1 MLPTP
6 GSPLPTPGSR
16 PATSPVT
23 PLDNAP
29 TSTPAQSGPDPRLE
43 PVPATPPSVAPDEAA
58 ARLGP
63 TVLHVVPWHDPVVDA
78 HGMHPCSRYVELYW
92 LGVLGPSTT
101 WLLRRITY
109 GLEVHDT
116 GFALDLAETARS
128 LGLGSRLGHSS
139 AFRRALRRLVTFE
152 LARPHGPEGLAVRT
166 RVPPLP
172 LRHLQRLP
180 TSLQRSHQRFLEEQQ
195 LPDVERSRRRATRL
209 ATGLAASGH
218 DAPAIEA
225 ALARWQFHPAVTY
238 QVVRDVLGEA
248 APTGPQLAPEPTPA
262 GHGQVP
268 AGPRP
273 VSGVPR

>member
-1 MLPTP
+1 MPSTPASLPAP
-6 GSPLPTPGSR
+6 
-16 PATSPVT
+16 SPVT
-23 PLDNAP
+23 PPDDAP
-29 TSTPAQSGPDPRLE
+29 IVTPARNGAVPHLAHVTAGPT
-43 PVPATPPSVAPDEAA
+43 AAPDDGAVQV
-58 ARLGP
+58 GP

-109 GLEVHDT
+109 GLEVHDS

-128 LGLGSRLGHSS
+128 LGLGGRLGHSS
-139 AFRRALRRLVTFE
+139 PFRRALRRLVAFE

-180 TSLQRSHQRFLEEQQ
+180 TSLQRSHQRFLAEQR

-225 ALARWQFHPAVTY
+225 ALARWQFHPAVTF
-238 QVVRDVLGEA
+238 QVVRDVLGDGA
-248 APTGPQLAPEPTPA
+248 QTGPPPAPGPNPA
-262 GHGQVP
+262 KRGQAP
-268 AGPRP
+268 GQPRS
-273 VSGVPR
+273 VSSVHR

>member
-1 MLPTP
+1 
-6 GSPLPTPGSR
+6 
-16 PATSPVT
+16 
-23 PLDNAP
+23 
-29 TSTPAQSGPDPRLE
+29 
-43 PVPATPPSVAPDEAA
+43 
-58 ARLGP
+58 
-63 TVLHVVPWHDPVVDA
+63 VVDA

-109 GLEVHDT
+109 GLEVHDS

-128 LGLGSRLGHSS
+128 LGLGGRLGHSS
-139 AFRRALRRLVTFE
+139 PFRRALRRLVAFE

-180 TSLQRSHQRFLEEQQ
+180 TSLQRSHQRFLAEQR

-225 ALARWQFHPAVTY
+225 ALARWQFHPAVTF
-238 QVVRDVLGEA
+238 QVVRDVLGDGA
-248 APTGPQLAPEPTPA
+248 QTGPPPAPGPNPA
-262 GHGQVP
+262 KRGQAP
-268 AGPRP
+268 GQPRS
-273 VSGVPR
+273 VSSVHR